1 MDTNNYN
8 IYQMLSPLYFPRSVH
23 EAEFSRFQLPFEIG
37 DPISG
42 EPVIN
47 DRRIR
52 IIDNPQHAFQ
62 GTTSKLQSHHK
73 EKSLYLH

>member
-37 DPISG
+37 DPVSDKVFGDI
-42 EPVIN
+42 
-47 DRRIR
+47 
-52 IIDNPQHAFQ
+52 
-62 GTTSKLQSHHK
+62 
-73 EKSLYLH
+73 